1 MTAQLRSVLLLIAT
15 LALVGCGTAPQSSL
29 IQQAMDRLIP
39 TGFAGSTF
47 SGGYKIPMYLSI
59 QIQIEGLARTPAG
72 WTFTYAEYTRDGPA
86 MSYAHF
92 ALGKRL

>member
-1 MTAQLRSVLLLIAT
+1 MNAQLRSLLLTIVLLTA
-15 LALVGCGTAPQSSL
+15 GCGTAPQSSL

-39 TGFAGSTF
+39 PGFTGSTF
-47 SGGYKIPMYLSI
+47 TGGYKIPMYLSI
-59 QIQIEGLARTPAG
+59 QISVEGLTRTPTG
-72 WTFTYAEYTRDGPA
+72 WAFSYAEYTRDGPA